1 MINSTTKVPTY
12 PNEIKNYEKIRVI
25 GKGSFGLVY
34 EAIITKGNHTGE
46 HVAIKEVNLDK
57 LEDKNLDYL
66 CVSILFFIPIERNHN
81 NDWNDSRKFNSTI

>member
-1 MINSTTKVPTY
+1 M
-12 PNEIKNYEKIRVI
+12 I

-66 CVSILFFIPIERNHN
+66 CVSIPFFIPIERNYY
-81 NDWNDSRKFNSTI
+81 NDWDDSRKFNSTL

>member
-1 MINSTTKVPTY
+1 M
-12 PNEIKNYEKIRVI
+12 I

-57 LEDKNLDYL
+57 LEDKKLNNL
-66 CVSILFFIPIERNHN
+66 CVRKNFFIKFYIEWNN
-81 NDWNDSRKFNSTI
+81 DNDWNDSWKFDQNIYSYYKI

>member
-1 MINSTTKVPTY
+1 MITSTTNELTY
-12 PNEIKNYEKIRVI
+12 PNEIKYYEKIRVI

-57 LEDKNLDYL
+57 LEDKKLKNL
-66 CVSILFFIPIERNHN
+66 CV
-81 NDWNDSRKFNSTI
+81 RKTFLKICI

>member
-1 MINSTTKVPTY
+1 MITSTTKETTY
-12 PNEIKNYEKIRVI
+12 TKEIKYYEKIRVI

-57 LEDKNLDYL
+57 LEDKKLNNL
-66 CVSILFFIPIERNHN
+66 CV
-81 NDWNDSRKFNSTI
+81 RKNFS